1 MLRALKKLPGF
12 ENYDKDGVQIFN
24 ATIHSIDMACKRASF
39 LVSKQHDDPKE
50 DPFTNIHILIN
61 RFQTLKEEQ
70 NYFGQRKGFK

>member
-24 ATIHSIDMACKRASF
+24 TTIHFIDIAYKRASF

-50 DPFTNIHILIN
+50 DPFSQESWRLRMVNI
-61 RFQTLKEEQ
+61 EPMD
-70 NYFGQRKGFK
+70 